1 MSTSWKDY
9 IKNDEDI
16 TPDYDFDFTDETPRK
31 IGDGNEFLVYDFDDD
46 GKFDY
51 SAGAIG
57 AQVLDIYGVINNE
70 AEIHDTVG
78 AINGTLLPPMDDN
91 GEFFGV
97 MTDPY
102 GHGTSSAG
110 TIVSQGIH
118 EYDIYNLSLI
128 HI

>member
-1 MSTSWKDY
+1 M
-9 IKNDEDI
+9 E
-16 TPDYDFDFTDETPRK
+16 PR
-31 IGDGNEFLVYDFDDD
+31 F
-46 GKFDY
+46 
-51 SAGAIG
+51 
-57 AQVLDIYGVINNE
+57 LDIYGVITNE

-110 TIVSQGIH
+110 TIVSQGTQ
-118 EYDIYNLSLI
+118 EYDIYNNTKKFTIKGDCS
-128 HI
+128 